1 MTYIDTARAAL
12 EARCPGQDDALLD
25 LYALL
30 VLVKGD
36 SVTLEDVHDA
46 WAIWRS
52 RTSPAHQSIV
62 PFDQLTPSVQ
72 KLDQSY
78 ADAIAATRTVLD
90 EPEEG

>member
-12 EARCPGQDDALLD
+12 EAHLPGEDDALLD
-25 LYALL
+25 LYLLL

-46 WAIWRS
+46 WAVWRF
-52 RTSPAHQSIV
+52 RTCPDHGSIV

-72 KLDQSY
+72 KLDQPY
-78 ADAIAATRTVLD
+78 ADAIAATRTALD
-90 EPEEG
+90 EPKED